1 MKCSK
6 KWPRGA
12 QSHVTSGKWADR
24 HKKWAPTHRHRHTPT
39 LHRQFHDSVNDV
51 VVVIL
56 ERLDRLALRHSGL
69 LHYEL
74 DVLSFDSFVL
84 LVFFDLGD
92 SWFLGDWLRLLLELL
107 SCGHLSLCAQIFDL
121 GLAKNDVGIRSG
133 AFINVWVADDK
144 QDRLVFPDADTVN
157 AGNGS
162 KRKLGHSLAGFFL
175 RFRLSTT
182 NIVSL
187 VTLTSLD
194 ILVLGNFFLA
204 CAVILNFL
212 ISDLFNNWSFN
223 GGHFSERFESVRQS
237 KSDSKMG

>member
-6 KWPRGA
+6 KWPRRA

-24 HKKWAPTHRHRHTPT
+24 HKKWAPTHRHRQTPT

-56 ERLDRLALRHSGL
+56 ERLALRHSGL
-69 LHYEL
+69 LHYKL
-74 DVLSFDSFVL
+74 DVLRFDSFFVNLSFVL
-84 LVFFDLGD
+84 FVFFDLGD

-107 SCGHLSLCAQIFDL
+107 SRGHLSLCAQIFDL

-133 AFINVWVADDK
+133 AFIDVWVADDK

-162 KRKLGHSLAGFFL
+162 KRKLGHSLSGFFL

-194 ILVLGNFFLA
+194 IFVLGNFFLA
-204 CAVILNFL
+204 CAVILNIKNKQHNFKFL
-212 ISDLFNNWSFN
+212 N
-223 GGHFSERFESVRQS
+223 
-237 KSDSKMG
+237 